1 MLNSPEGK
9 LMKVVVVDDSMLFRE
24 GLVNMFQSTSDF
36 KMVGE
41 AGTVQ
46 EAVSVARQTHPDII
60 LMDYGLPDGTGTEA
74 TRTILSEL
82 PETRIVI
89 LTIDDAD
96 ERVLAAVR
104 AGAKGYLLKEMPFAK
119 LLTALRA
126 LMKDEAAISRKLTMR
141 LMEEIS
147 HVLEPANSNGFQLA
161 DLSVREVEILREL
174 ASDATNQEIAE
185 RLSLSV
191 PTVKH
196 YIHRVLVRLHL
207 KNRKEAA
214 RFARL
219 EGLGG
224 LHTNQ
229 PVRMKG

>member
-1 MLNSPEGK
+1 
-9 LMKVVVVDDSMLFRE
+9 MKVVVVDDSILFRE

-36 KMVGE
+36 TMVGE
-41 AGTVQ
+41 ASTVKD
-46 EAVSVARQTHPDII
+46 AILVARQTHPDII
-60 LMDYGLPDGTGTEA
+60 IMDYCLPDGSGAEA
-74 TRTILSEL
+74 SRAILSVL
-82 PETRIVI
+82 PDIRIVI

-96 ERVLAAVR
+96 EQVLAAVR

-119 LLTALRA
+119 LVAALRA

-141 LMEEIS
+141 LMEEMA
-147 HVLEPANSNGFQLA
+147 HVPEPPNSNDFQLA
-161 DLSVREVEILREL
+161 DLSIREVEILREL

-196 YIHRVLVRLHL
+196 YIHRVLVRLHA

-214 RFARL
+214 RIARHK
-219 EGLGG
+219 GLGG
-224 LHTNQ
+224 IAVIPQ
-229 PVRMKG
+229 IRVKV